1 MKTHLPVYTHKP
13 SQCVGQRGATATAR
27 INPSQNPDT
36 TAELPTQNEQVSSKA
51 LEAARI
57 QANKYMVKNSGK
69 ETFHLRIRTHPY
81 HVIRM
86 NKMLACAGADRLQQ
100 EAMYKFPGQ
109 QKVVVSRNWGFTKV
123 KREDY
128 QTMRETG
135 QLRLDGA
142 GVQFLE
148 KKRRIEDQM
157 KNFPAAFADGIGV
170 EQLAI

>member
-100 EAMYKFPGQ
+100 GMRGAWGKPAGIVARVRVNQILILMRTIDRCELQAKTALKKPCTSSPA
-109 QKVVVSRNWGFTKV
+109 SRRWSLAG
-123 KREDY
+123 
-128 QTMRETG
+128 TG
-135 QLRLDGA
+135 DS
-142 GVQFLE
+142 
-148 KKRRIEDQM
+148 RR
-157 KNFPAAFADGIGV
+157 
-170 EQLAI
+170 